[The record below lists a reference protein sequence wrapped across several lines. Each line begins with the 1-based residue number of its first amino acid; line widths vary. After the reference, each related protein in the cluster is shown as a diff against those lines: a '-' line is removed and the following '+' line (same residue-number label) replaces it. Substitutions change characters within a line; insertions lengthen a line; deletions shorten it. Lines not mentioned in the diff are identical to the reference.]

1 MAPPM
6 VKKRTLKR
14 PSRSRSPART
24 PSRTARAEPRFVG
37 REGSPVLDHYPPK
50 DPSLTV
56 RGPPAPPARTTPGGS
71 APPRAPPPVTAAP
84 ATSAPPSTAG
94 GPAPIPLIS
103 LERPFDIDEFS
114 QMLGETTIRVEVPR
128 EDLAE
133 ALRRI
138 SDFMGFGIYVYS
150 FRVRPAADELLKR
163 FVVELERVDY
173 SAEKGDWAPFQEKGR
188 SESPFGPSG
197 GRR

>member
-1 MAPPM
+1 M
-6 VKKRTLKR
+6 
-14 PSRSRSPART
+14 
-24 PSRTARAEPRFVG
+24 
-37 REGSPVLDHYPPK
+37 
-50 DPSLTV
+50 
-56 RGPPAPPARTTPGGS
+56 PAPAGGS
-71 APPRAPPPVTAAP
+71 
-84 ATSAPPSTAG
+84 
-94 GPAPIPLIS
+94 IPLIS

-114 QMLGETTIRVEVPR
+114 QLLGESTIRVEVPR

-150 FRVRPAADELLKR
+150 FRVRPAQEELLKR
-163 FVVELERVDY
+163 FVIELRRVDF
-173 SAEKGDWAPFQEKGR
+173 SPEKREWIDFEEKGR